1 MHNELSTVF
10 PKFVSVLA
18 AATDKCLSTRLQN
31 CSRTARISEMDTL
44 MRHDNEQCFPDS
56 SEGQPPVS
64 DLQLQ
69 RNCGTARIGFTC
81 LDGKTALSDCFASA
95 PLKWFFP
102 RSSEDVKEA
111 VVANVSGGIAGA
123 DQLELQINSGE
134 ATNVSITSQAAEK
147 IYSALDTPAR
157 IRTKIRVGERGC
169 FEWLPQETIVFDGAR
184 LDRLLEVDFGPGAT
198 ALLAEIVVLGRTAYS
213 EQFRSGH
220 LLDRW
225 SINSEGSPVWR
236 DAFEIDN
243 SGAISKAAGM
253 AGRSVIATL
262 VYAGPDAPKHLDAL
276 RELASQT
283 DGMSGA
289 TSFRGILLARFL
301 ASEAGRFKAGF
312 ARMIGELRSRLL
324 GRAAQAPRVWYC

>member
-1 MHNELSTVF
+1 
-10 PKFVSVLA
+10 
-18 AATDKCLSTRLQN
+18 
-31 CSRTARISEMDTL
+31 
-44 MRHDNEQCFPDS
+44 MRNDNEQCFPDS
-56 SEGQPPVS
+56 SERPTPIS

-69 RNCGTARIGFTC
+69 RNCGTARIGFKC
-81 LDGKTALSDCFASA
+81 LDGKTELSECFASA

-102 RSSEDVKEA
+102 RSSKDVKDA

-123 DQLELQINSGE
+123 DQLEFKINSGE
-134 ATNVSITSQAAEK
+134 ATNVSVTSQAAEK
-147 IYSALDTPAR
+147 IYCALDTPAR
-157 IRTKIRVGERGC
+157 VRTKIRVGEHAR

-184 LDRLLEVDFGPGAT
+184 LDRSLEVEICPGAE
-198 ALLAEIVVLGRTAYS
+198 ALLAEIVVLGRTAHN

-236 DAFEIDN
+236 DAFEIDK
-243 SGAISKAAGM
+243 SCAMGM
-253 AGRSVIATL
+253 AASMAGHSVIATL
-262 VYAGPDAPKHLDAL
+262 VYAGADAPKHLDAL
-276 RELASQT
+276 RGLASQV
-283 DGMSGA
+283 GGISGA

-324 GRAAQAPRVWYC
+324 GRTAQAPRVWYC